1 METTVVLSR
10 KMGDYAITQRTSDG
24 YFDGNALLTQWN
36 SQKNNPQRKMETF
49 LTASNTGEFCSAL
62 NDEISQ
68 TADNQHRANLPKG
81 DNQLVIKSKGRMTM
95 KGRTSDKVW
104 MHPYLFIKFSM
115 WINPRFEVKVIKF
128 VYDELIRYR
137 NEAGDAYRE
146 LASAVVKITPKK
158 EIPTAMTKIAQA
170 LNFVCTNHHEKEMRN
185 QMDET
190 TMKEMVKLEQE
201 IALLINVGHLKSVDA
216 LINYLRSKW
225 NNKYRPQLFA

>member
-1 METTVVLSR
+1 
-10 KMGDYAITQRTSDG
+10 MGDYAVTQRTKDG
-24 YFDGNALLTQWN
+24 FFDGNELLRQWN
-36 SQKNNPQRKMETF
+36 SSNDKKKTVEDF
-49 LTASNTGEFCSAL
+49 LSLSNTKEFM
-62 NDEISQ
+62 DELTLSDDCRN
-68 TADNQHRANLPKG
+68 ADNQLF
-81 DNQLVIKSKGRMTM
+81 IISKGKMTIS
-95 KGRTSDKVW
+95 GRTPDKVW

>member
-10 KMGDYAITQRTSDG
+10 KMGDYAVTQRTKDG
-24 YFDGNALLTQWN
+24 FFDGNELLRQWN
-36 SQKNNPQRKMETF
+36 SSNDKKKTVEDF
-49 LTASNTGEFCSAL
+49 LSLSNTKEFM
-62 NDEISQ
+62 DELTLSDDCRN
-68 TADNQHRANLPKG
+68 ADNQLF
-81 DNQLVIKSKGRMTM
+81 IISKGKMTIS
-95 KGRTSDKVW
+95 GRTPDKVW

-146 LASAVVKITPKK
+146 LASAVVKIAPKK
-158 EIPTAMTKIAQA
+158 DIPTAMTKIAQA

-190 TMKEMVKLEQE
+190 TMKEMVKLEQDV
-201 IALLINVGHLKSVDA
+201 ALLINVGHLKSVEA
-216 LINYLRSKW
+216 LINYLRAKW

>member
-10 KMGDYAITQRTSDG
+10 KMGDYAVTQRTKDG
-24 YFDGNALLTQWN
+24 FFDGNELLRQWN
-36 SQKNNPQRKMETF
+36 SSNDKKKTVEDF
-49 LTASNTGEFCSAL
+49 LSLSNTKEFM
-62 NDEISQ
+62 DELTLSDDCRN
-68 TADNQHRANLPKG
+68 ADNQLF
-81 DNQLVIKSKGRMTM
+81 IISKGKMTIS
-95 KGRTSDKVW
+95 GRTPDKVW

-146 LASAVVKITPKK
+146 LASAVVKIAPKK
-158 EIPTAMTKIAQA
+158 DIPTAMTKIAQA
-170 LNFVCTNHHEKEMRN
+170 LNFVCTNRHEKEMRN

-190 TMKEMVKLEQE
+190 TMREMVKLEQDVT
-201 IALLINVGHLKSVDA
+201 LLINEGLLTSIDST
-216 LINYLRSKW
+216 INYLRRKW

>member
-1 METTVVLSR
+1 MKTNQNLTR
-10 KMGDYAITQRTSDG
+10 RMGEFEVTQRTQDG
-24 YFDGNALLTQWN
+24 MFNSTALLKQWN
-36 SQKNNPQRKMETF
+36 STSSTERKM
-49 LTASNTGEFCSAL
+49 
-62 NDEISQ
+62 
-68 TADNQHRANLPKG
+68 DNYFN
-81 DNQLVIKSKGRMTM
+81 
-95 KGRTSDKVW
+95 SDKTQEFVNTIMSKENLNTPKMVYLKSRGINGGTW
-104 MHPYLFIKFSM
+104 MNPMLFIDFAM
-115 WINPRFEVKVIKF
+115 WINPSFKYDVIKF

-190 TMKEMVKLEQE
+190 TMKEMVKLEQDVT
-201 IALLINVGHLKSVDA
+201 LLINEGLLTSIDST
-216 LINYLRSKW
+216 INYLRRKW